1 MLSSKNENTNMNINA
16 HLWKASINIL
26 FIADYSIDALGALI
40 ITNYNQF
47 LNLGTVIIDMSI
59 ISSVSSALIT

>member
-1 MLSSKNENTNMNINA
+1 MLSSKNENTNMNINTY
-16 HLWKASINIL
+16 LWKASINIL
-26 FIADYSIDALGALI
+26 FIAHYSIDALGALI

>member
-26 FIADYSIDALGALI
+26 FIAHYSIDALGAQI